1 MVDVKLVKV
10 SENIWEIPMN
20 YSPEMRVPVRVYA
33 NEELLTKMRSDRT
46 LWQASNVAKLP
57 GIKKFVVVMPDGH
70 EGYGFPVGGV
80 AAFDYE
86 EGIVS
91 PGGIGYD
98 INCGVRLIR
107 TNLTE
112 KDVRPKLKQ
121 LVDLLY
127 ENIPSGVGSEGR
139 IKATI
144 QQLDEILLGGAQRVI
159 ELGYGWEED
168 KYRIEEYGKLPYA
181 DPSKVSTTA
190 KRRGAP
196 ETGTLGSGNHFL
208 EVDIV
213 RKIYDEEA
221 AKAFGLFE
229 GQVTVLIHCGSRG
242 LGHQVCSDY
251 LRLLEGYAR
260 QKGIKLPDRE
270 LAYAF
275 LKDRVAQDY
284 IGAMASAANFAFAN
298 RQFITYWVR
307 ETFEKIFG
315 QSAESLGMHLV
326 YDVAHN
332 ILKIEEHDVD
342 GKRTKLAVHRKG
354 ATRSFPKG
362 HPELIAQYKPIGQP
376 VLIPGSMG
384 TASWVLVGNEQAME
398 MSFGSTAHGAGR
410 TMSRAA
416 ATRTHNY
423 RKLLEELNTRGIY
436 IRAENVGTVVEE
448 APDAYKNVDEV
459 VEVTSNVG
467 IARKVARLTPIG
479 VVKG

>member
-416 ATRTHNY
+416 ASRTHNY

>member
-1 MVDVKLVKV
+1 MVNVPLIKV

-57 GIKKFVVVMPDGH
+57 GIKKFAIVMPDGH

-112 KDVRPKLKQ
+112 KDVRPRLKQ

-127 ENIPSGVGSEGR
+127 ENIPSGVGSEGK

-159 ELGYGWEED
+159 ELGYGWDED

-181 DPSKVSTTA
+181 DPSKVSSTA
-190 KRRGAP
+190 KKRGAP

-208 EVDIV
+208 EVDVV

-229 GQVTVLIHCGSRG
+229 GQVTILIHCGSRG

-251 LRLLEGYAR
+251 LRLLENYAR

-307 ETFEKIFG
+307 ETFEKVFG

-342 GKRTKLAVHRKG
+342 GKKMKLAVHRKG
-354 ATRSFPKG
+354 ATRSFPRE

-384 TASWVLVGNEQAME
+384 TASWVLVGNEQAMQ

-423 RKLLEELNTRGIY
+423 RKLLEELNTYGIY

>member
-1 MVDVKLVKV
+1 MVSVPLVKV
-10 SENIWEIPMN
+10 SENIWEIPMS
-20 YSPEMRVPVRVYA
+20 YSPDMRVPVRVYA
-33 NEELLTKMRSDRT
+33 SEELLSKMRSDRT

-57 GIKKFVVVMPDGH
+57 GIQKFAVVMPDGH

-80 AAFDYE
+80 AAFNYE

-139 IKATI
+139 IKASM

-159 ELGYGWEED
+159 EMGYGWDED

-181 DPSKVSTTA
+181 DPSKVSITA

-208 EVDIV
+208 EVDVI

-229 GQVTVLIHCGSRG
+229 GQVTILIHCGSRG

-251 LRLLEGYAR
+251 LKILEGYAR
-260 QKGIKLPDRE
+260 QKNIRLPDRE

-275 LKDRVAQDY
+275 LKDKVAQDY

-307 ETFEKIFG
+307 ETFEKVFG
-315 QSAESLGMHLV
+315 QTAESLGMHLV

-332 ILKIEEHDVD
+332 ILKIEEHDVN
-342 GKRTKLAVHRKG
+342 GKRLKLAVHRKG
-354 ATRSFPKG
+354 ATRSFPKD
-362 HPELIAQYKPIGQP
+362 HPELIPQYKPIGQP

-384 TASWVLVGNEQAME
+384 TASWVLVGNEQAMQ

-423 RKLLEELNTRGIY
+423 RKLLEDLNTRGIY

>member
-1 MVDVKLVKV
+1 MVNVPLIKV

-57 GIKKFVVVMPDGH
+57 GIKKFAIVMPDGH

-112 KDVRPKLKQ
+112 KDVRPRLKQ

-127 ENIPSGVGSEGR
+127 ENIPSGVGSEGK

-159 ELGYGWEED
+159 ELGYGWDED

-181 DPSKVSTTA
+181 DPSKVSSTA
-190 KRRGAP
+190 KKRGAP

-208 EVDIV
+208 EVDVV

-229 GQVTVLIHCGSRG
+229 GQVTILIHCGSRG

-251 LRLLEGYAR
+251 LRLLENYAR

-307 ETFEKIFG
+307 ETFEKVFG
-315 QSAESLGMHLV
+315 QSAENLGMHLV

-342 GKRTKLAVHRKG
+342 GKKMKLAVHRKG
-354 ATRSFPKG
+354 ATRSFPRE

-384 TASWVLVGNEQAME
+384 TASWVLVGNEQAMQ

-423 RKLLEELNTRGIY
+423 RKLLEELNTHGIY